1 MTIAPRQTP
10 TDSRAARTFAATLLM
25 TAVLSGRPPAF
36 ASQARPAPAARAE
49 AQVTAPAPV
58 PAILDDQNARQTRE
72 RLRQIFDQYPPSVAQ
87 VLRLD
92 PSLVTHPEYLAPYP
106 TLAAFV
112 AQHPE
117 IAHNPVFF
125 LGESRFSSGPETD
138 KARAMNMM
146 ENVLGG
152 LAGLTVF
159 AGVIS
164 FLAWLLRAVI
174 DYRYWLRASKVQ
186 TEANTKVFDRLTT
199 NDDVLAYVQSP
210 AGQRF
215 LSSTS
220 MDAAPRTVAAPI
232 SRILWSVQAGIV
244 LALAGIGLWF
254 AKNSVMEEIG
264 DLLYIV
270 SILAVALGVGFV
282 LSALVSYALSQRLGL
297 LESPARSSNA

>member
-1 MTIAPRQTP
+1 
-10 TDSRAARTFAATLLM
+10 M
-25 TAVLSGRPPAF
+25 TAVLSGRPPVF
-36 ASQARPAPAARAE
+36 AAQTRPAPPARAE
-49 AQVTAPAPV
+49 VPAPAPAPA
-58 PAILDDQNARQTRE
+58 PAIVDDQNARQTRE
-72 RLRQIFDQYPPSVAQ
+72 RLRQIFDQYPPSVSQ

-92 PSLVTHPEYLAPYP
+92 PSLLNRPDYLAPYP
-106 TLAAFV
+106 TLAAFIG
-112 AQHPE
+112 QHAE

-125 LGESRFSSGPETD
+125 LGETRYSGPESD
-138 KARAMNMM
+138 KARAINMM

-159 AGVIS
+159 AGVIT

-199 NDDVLAYVQSP
+199 NEDVLAYVQSP

-220 MDAAPRTVAAPI
+220 LDTAPRAVAAPV

-254 AKNSVMEEIG
+254 AKANVIEEVG

-282 LSALVSYALSQRLGL
+282 LSALVSYVLSQRLGL
-297 LESPARSSNA
+297 LEPPAARSSHA

>member
-1 MTIAPRQTP
+1 
-10 TDSRAARTFAATLLM
+10 M
-25 TAVLSGRPPAF
+25 TALLSGRPPAF
-36 ASQARPAPAARAE
+36 AAQARPAPARAE
-49 AQVTAPAPV
+49 TAVQTPPPPAPTIV
-58 PAILDDQNARQTRE
+58 DDQSARQTRE
-72 RLRQIFDQYPPSVAQ
+72 RLRQIFDQYPPSVSQ

-92 PSLVTHPEYLAPYP
+92 PSLLNRPDYLAPYP
-106 TLAAFV
+106 TLAAFIG
-112 AQHPE
+112 QHPE

-125 LGESRFSSGPETD
+125 IGETRYTGPESD

-152 LAGLTVF
+152 LALLTVF

-220 MDAAPRTVAAPI
+220 MDAAPRAVAAPI
-232 SRILWSVQAGIV
+232 NRILWSVQAGIV
-244 LALAGIGLWF
+244 LALAGVGLWF
-254 AKNSVMEEIG
+254 AKANVIEEVG

-282 LSALVSYALSQRLGL
+282 LSALVSYVLSQRLGL
-297 LESPARSSNA
+297 LEPPTRSSHA